1 VSTAPESTASAPM
14 LAAPR
19 SGVTPAP
26 SLRIERARQAQQP
39 MLSAYAAL
47 NRGELGAARRDY
59 LRALQLHPGHPDALL
74 GLAVIAEREGQPE
87 LAASR
92 YREVLRADP
101 RNPFALAALLGST
114 RGATDQ
120 RSESQLREALAAAP
134 RAPALHLALGNLL
147 AAAGRWDQAQQAY
160 FDAAVL
166 APDDP
171 DIVFN
176 LGVALD
182 RLHKPR
188 LALQHYLR
196 AEELRGA
203 RPANFDPRALAAR
216 ISALSQRLAT
226 DGARPR

>member
-1 VSTAPESTASAPM
+1 
-14 LAAPR
+14 
-19 SGVTPAP
+19 VTPAP

-39 MLSAYAAL
+39 LLSAYAAL
-47 NRGELGAARRDY
+47 NRGELAAAARDY
-59 LRALQLHPGHPDALL
+59 RRALQLHPGHPDALL
-74 GLAVIAEREGQPE
+74 GLAVIAEREGD
-87 LAASR
+87 LDAAARR

-101 RNPFALAALLGST
+101 RNSIALAALLGSA
-114 RGATDQ
+114 RGAAEQ

-147 AAAGRWDQAQQAY
+147 AAGGRWDQAQQAY

-188 LALQHYLR
+188 LALEQYLR
-196 AEELRGA
+196 AEELRRA
-203 RPANFDPRALAAR
+203 RPANYDPHALAAR
-216 ISALSQRLAT
+216 ISALSQRLAA